1 MQNVYCLG
9 YYPYVIFWG
18 GNKVGNKIWQE
29 IEMKSLVDVVNEIR
43 AYDTERE
50 IAKKELALVY

>member
-1 MQNVYCLG
+1 
-9 YYPYVIFWG
+9 
-18 GNKVGNKIWQE
+18 
-29 IEMKSLVDVVNEIR
+29 MKSLVDVVNEIR